1 MSARASAPTIPA
13 LKQSF
18 LTNQTTLLAQPLAP
32 SRSWQATND
41 ASDEAIPDRVVQ
53 DILFNLNHTIQQ
65 HCRRVYA
72 PQASRNIAEQINSVY
87 TQDAERKVGGPADT
101 EGGIGRELDL
111 TEEEA
116 VQALPA
122 SWHSEKDVGDHP
134 MEAKRY
140 ADAVRQLS
148 DLNEQR
154 KQLREQVARLK
165 RLQSV
170 VEPLQTTDNG
180 VGIQENLL
188 TRNGPVEKELERM
201 RFLLARVGG
210 RVHALPDE
218 APNGDS
224 KEVNLSETSA
234 QGRKRRVD
242 QFLADDKVFPS

>member
-1 MSARASAPTIPA
+1 MSTRASVPTIPA

-41 ASDEAIPDRVVQ
+41 ASDQPLTERVVQ
-53 DILFNLNHTIQQ
+53 DVLFNLNHTIQQ

-72 PQASRNIAEQINSVY
+72 PQASRNIAEQIDNVF

-111 TEEEA
+111 TDEEVIA
-116 VQALPA
+116 VLPA
-122 SWHSEKDVGDHP
+122 SWHVEKDVNGHP
-134 MEAKRY
+134 EDVKLY
-140 ADAVRQLS
+140 ADTVARLTE
-148 DLNEQR
+148 LNHQR

-165 RLQSV
+165 HLKTI

-180 VGIQENLL
+180 GGIQENLL
-188 TRNGPVEKELERM
+188 TRNGPVEKELEKM

-210 RVHALPDE
+210 RVHALPE
-218 APNGDS
+218 QAPNDVPNEIS
-224 KEVNLSETSA
+224 LSETGS

-242 QFLADDKVFPS
+242 QFLADEVFQ